1 MDDKMCV
8 VFTEPTYIGVIF
20 FIRGRHISLSFLDLL
35 FYVQL

>member
-8 VFTEPTYIGVIF
+8 VFTEPTYIGVF
-20 FIRGRHISLSFLDLL
+20 FIRGRRINLSFLDLL